1 MVWFSRDGTC
11 VASAPCTCD
20 RTDIHCSGL
29 QLRAMPTFIPRD
41 VSNESEAGV
50 PMLVAFFMMY
60 SNNIEVIDDRAFCNL
75 TFALSSRVFMML
87 ASNAIS
93 SLADNAFDCIQN
105 NVHYLDLKN
114 NRLTALPVAML
125 KLTNL
130 TRLFLQ
136 NNPLVRLNPLV
147 MKQLGPTLRNLQLDL
162 GRFST
167 WPSEFSHLRVLSVLE
182 ANNITFPYIPEDGFS
197 GFSSSLTHLHFHN
210 SRLTSMPQSFCRIS
224 LLRLAKVEVL
234 EPIDLKNILLC
245 VRKVQNTVNESNGL
259 LKYIIETRNSTKSN

>member
-1 MVWFSRDGTC
+1 MFHIATLVLLTLTVICGIDGRVWFSRDGIC

-20 RTDIHCSGL
+20 NAEILCSGL
-29 QLRAMPTFIPRD
+29 QLRSIPTFIPRD
-41 VSNESEAGV
+41 VSNDSLAGW
-50 PMLVAFFMMY
+50 PMSAAFFQMY

-75 TFALSSRVFMML
+75 TFALSSKVFMML

-130 TRLFLQ
+130 KELFLQ
-136 NNPLVRLNPLV
+136 NNALVRLNPLV
-147 MKQLGPTLRNLQLDL
+147 MKQLGPTLTNLQLDL

-167 WPSEFSHLRVLSVLE
+167 WPSEFSHLRVLYFLE
-182 ANNITFPYIPEDGFS
+182 ANNITFPNIPEDGF
-197 GFSSSLTHLHFHN
+197 FWVFFVT
-210 SRLTSMPQSFCRIS
+210 
-224 LLRLAKVEVL
+224 
-234 EPIDLKNILLC
+234 
-245 VRKVQNTVNESNGL
+245 
-259 LKYIIETRNSTKSN
+259 